1 MDLKKIFTLA
11 MGVAMFTACSDDDD
25 WNTSDATV
33 SMTNQEISFKE
44 NKGIVTIPITVEGTL
59 NGPAHITVE
68 TVETGEN
75 PAMNDV
81 HYLITSKEINI
92 PEDGSSVSVEL
103 MTVDDDEINENRTFI
118 LRIKDAQG
126 IKIGSQNETL
136 VTLKDNDAVFYE
148 KLQGAWKMTAYNYAG
163 TQVTYDMEIS
173 GYEEEED
180 GYDETLYLSGFMKY
194 SWLEVPMKYS
204 YDATTKKGSLTILYG
219 EPMVEELTGLVSGYA
234 VDVISGSWDENDN
247 PLLEGG
253 IEGTWNDDLTT
264 ITFDPNADLTLFVY
278 LSGTTTYAGWWNL
291 FYGIVLSK

>member
-33 SMTNQEISFKE
+33 SLTNQEISFKE

-148 KLQGAWKMTAYNYAG
+148 KLQGAWTWSDNQG
-163 TQVTYDMEIS
+163 NSWNIEI
-173 GYEEEED
+173 E
-180 GYDETLYLSGFMKY
+180 GYDEDEEGYNDILYMYGVMGY
-194 SWLEVPMKYS
+194 SWTEVPLKYNF
-204 YDATTKKGSLTILYG
+204 DATTKTGSLTLLYG
-219 EPMVEELTGLVSGYA
+219 EIMAEGVNFGLSTLMDVYTGG
-234 VDVISGSWDENDN
+234 INDEGTAIT
-247 PLLEGG
+247 LEGG
-253 IEGTWNDDLTT
+253 IEGTWNDDFTQ
-264 ITFDPNADLTLFVY
+264 ITFEPTKALYLWLFSTGTSDF
-278 LSGTTTYAGWWNL
+278 SGYRWSAMN
-291 FYGIVLSK
+291 GIVLSK

>member
-11 MGVAMFTACSDDDD
+11 MGVAMFTACSDDED

-59 NGPAHITVE
+59 NGPAHITLE

-148 KLQGAWKMTAYNYAG
+148 KLQGAWKMTAYNVSG

-173 GYEEEED
+173 GYEEDED
-180 GYDETLYLSGFMKY
+180 GYDETLYLSGFMGV
-194 SWLEVPMKYS
+194 SGIQVPLKYS
-204 YDATTKKGSLTILYG
+204 YDATTKQGSLMLLYG
-219 EPMVEELTGLVSGYA
+219 EYMYVGYGGLYDIV
-234 VDVISGSWDENDN
+234 SGSWDENGQ
-247 PLLEGG
+247 PLFEGG
-253 IEGTWNDDLTT
+253 MEGTWNDEVSK
-264 ITFDPNADLTLFVY
+264 ITFDPEDELTLHGFSTGTSTY
-278 LSGTTTYAGWWNL
+278 LGWFNS